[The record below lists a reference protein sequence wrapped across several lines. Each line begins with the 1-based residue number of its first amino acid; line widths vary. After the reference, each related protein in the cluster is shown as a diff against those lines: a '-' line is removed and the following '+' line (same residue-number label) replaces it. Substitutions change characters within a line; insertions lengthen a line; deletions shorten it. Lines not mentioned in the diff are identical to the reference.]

1 MRFHPQCMA
10 FWIGK
15 GRCFSQ
21 KFRDRWS
28 SGKQTMVF
36 TPKCPTIILRK
47 QTCSAWACSIDGSTS
62 LRENR
67 DHRTQ
72 KWDGFNWA
80 LECDQNKTSPL
91 AWNPYH
97 PHNLFLNYLNLQ
109 FYWSKLCQLLKFIP
123 PVFGWSNP
131 TSRTKFGKLTICMMG
146 FCPMD
151 SPSQFHQPP
160 IFLRCARNAG
170 AVARKVPTEVMC
182 LLEIFEQ
189 TLFARR
195 FYHFFFDV
203 PG

>member
-1 MRFHPQCMA
+1 MFLIHPYGVQRWAMKICGPPWPRVLPLPQRCPQQEVPGMRNCPRSSLLGLKMRFHPQCMA

-21 KFRDRWS
+21 KFKDRS

-109 FYWSKLCQLLKFIP
+109 FYWSNLCQLLKFIP
-123 PVFGWSNP
+123 PAFGWSNP

-146 FCPMD
+146 FP
-151 SPSQFHQPP
+151 QWIHHH
-160 IFLRCARNAG
+160 N
-170 AVARKVPTEVMC
+170 
-182 LLEIFEQ
+182 
-189 TLFARR
+189 
-195 FYHFFFDV
+195 
-203 PG
+203 